1 MQRVA
6 GTVLVVLVTLAG
18 CSGVF
23 GGGGEPRETLT
34 PASVPTDE
42 PTPTPVP
49 QLAPGLNQ
57 QGIENANALI
67 AAHSSFR
74 RNHSFTTRSNSTQLD
89 QNGTVR
95 FRSTSTLHAG
105 PPGTGVYAV
114 SDTERKINDQ
124 YPNNQSY
131 LNHVES
137 WMDGKRVFQ
146 QLRYTNGT
154 TTYVRQKATSR
165 LGSGAFLQSMLKPYG
180 TANTSVTERE
190 RNGTTLYLVRGST
203 QSDQGLGSEN
213 VSLRLLIDTEGVIH
227 SLHVTK
233 YLSYNGVSA
242 EGGSSRVIFEQNIS
256 GIGTTDAPERPSWV
270 GEATNQTSPI
280 PEKTSTRYQ

>member
-67 AAHSSFR
+67 ATHNSFR
-74 RNHSFTTRSNSTQLD
+74 RNHSFTTRSNSTELD

-95 FRSTSTLHAG
+95 FRSTGTLHAG

-114 SDTERKINDQ
+114 SDSERGVNDQ

-137 WMDGKRVFQ
+137 WMDGKRVFR

-154 TTYVRQKATSR
+154 TTYARHRATSR
-165 LGSGAFLQSMLKPYG
+165 LGSGAFLRSMLKPYG

-190 RNGTTLYLVRGST
+190 HNGTTLYLVRGST

-213 VSLRLLIDTEGVIH
+213 VSLRLLIDSQGVIH
-227 SLHVTK
+227 SYRIVK
-233 YLSYNGVSA
+233 YLSYNDAPTGD
-242 EGGSSRVIFEQNIS
+242 GTPKVIHEQNIS
-256 GIGTTDAPERPSWV
+256 GIGTTDAPERPSWI
-270 GEATNQTSPI
+270 GEATNQTTPLL
-280 PEKTSTRYQ
+280 EKTSTRYQ